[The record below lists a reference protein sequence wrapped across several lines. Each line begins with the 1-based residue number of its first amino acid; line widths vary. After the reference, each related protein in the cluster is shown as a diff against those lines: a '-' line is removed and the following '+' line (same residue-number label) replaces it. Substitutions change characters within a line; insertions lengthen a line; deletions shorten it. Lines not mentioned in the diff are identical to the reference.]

1 MSVIYGNPIITN
13 GGGVKLNID
22 YGATPPADTTKLW
35 VPLATKPSNVECSPV
50 LNYGN
55 EYTETKNWTVGF
67 SQLRSDNPQMCSY
80 GNYIY
85 SVCPY
90 TGSQQN
96 DIYRFDVTTGE
107 RTTFYSNLVYQY
119 SVLAFTVGKYIYTF
133 NHTVGADSEYVDKFD
148 LETGEKTILR
158 NVSYPFTGSN
168 TYYFSSGCVSGNKI
182 FLVGSYVGSIYHATV
197 SVFDVTTEKFTYH
210 GSMPNQAQGTYNAAC
225 VAVGSKVYVFGG
237 TTRVSF
243 DPRKSIQTFDVDTQ
257 EFTQNNNVLPYPVGY
272 ANRCCRIGSY
282 AYIFGNIDSTQ
293 YRKKIIRVNL
303 DNLVVDVLESE
314 LHADRVSACCGFV
327 GDKFYL
333 LGGSEASSVET
344 FTQSTVLQQNYL
356 FLQADF
362 GFNNPFPLINDKG
375 VKITAY
381 LRNAYLGDS
390 NNIAQLTNAYLY
402 DTASSQWKSLS
413 GESYVAD
420 MQNALNI
427 LGVN

>member
-1 MSVIYGNPIITN
+1 M
-13 GGGVKLNID
+13 
-22 YGATPPADTTKLW
+22 
-35 VPLATKPSNVECSPV
+35 PLATKPSNVECSPV

-67 SQLRSDNPQMCSY
+67 SQLRSDWPQMCSY

-85 SVCPY
+85 SACPY
-90 TGSQQN
+90 IGSQQN
-96 DIYRFDVTTGE
+96 DIYRYDVTTGE
-107 RTTFYSNLVYQY
+107 RTTFYSDLVYQNY
-119 SVLAFTVGKYIYTF
+119 VLAFTVGKYMYTF
-133 NHTVGADSEYVDKFD
+133 NHTVGAYSEYVDKFD
-148 LETGEKTILR
+148 LETGEKTTLR
-158 NVSYPFTGSN
+158 DVSYPFPGTQVH
-168 TYYFSSGCVSGNKI
+168 YFSSGCVSGNKI
-182 FLVGSYVGSIYHATV
+182 FLVGSYVGSINYATV

-237 TTRVSF
+237 TTSGSF

-257 EFTQNNNVLPYPVGY
+257 EFTQNNNVLPYPVNH

-327 GDKFYL
+327 DDKFYL

-344 FTQSTVLQQNYL
+344 FTQSTVLQQNHL

-402 DTASSQWKSLS
+402 DSKDLKWKSLS

>member
-1 MSVIYGNPIITN
+1 M
-13 GGGVKLNID
+13 
-22 YGATPPADTTKLW
+22 
-35 VPLATKPSNVECSPV
+35 PLAKKPSAVECSPV

-67 SQLRSDNPQMCSY
+67 SQLRSDSPQMCSY

-96 DIYRFDVTTGE
+96 DIYRYDVTTGE
-107 RTTFYSNLVYQY
+107 RTTFYSDLVYQY
-119 SVLAFTVGKYIYTF
+119 SVLAFTVGKYLYTF
-133 NHTVGADSEYVDKFD
+133 NHTVGPDSEYVDKFD

-158 NVSYPFTGSN
+158 DVSYPFPGTQVH
-168 TYYFSSGCVSGNKI
+168 YFSSGCVSGNKI
-182 FLVGSYVGSIYHATV
+182 FLVGSYVGSINSATV

-210 GSMPNQAQGTYNAAC
+210 GNMPVQAQETYNAAC

-257 EFTQNNNVLPYPVGY
+257 EFTQNNNVLPYYVNY

-282 AYIFGNIDSTQ
+282 AYIFGNVDSTQ
-293 YRKKIIRVNL
+293 YQKKIIRVNL
-303 DNLVVDVLESE
+303 DNLAVDVLESE
-314 LHADRVSACCGFV
+314 LHASRVSACCGFV

-333 LGGSEASSVET
+333 LGGSNESSVET
-344 FTQSTVLQQNYL
+344 FTQSTVLQQNHL

-362 GFNNPFPLINDKG
+362 GFNNPFPLINDSKT
-375 VKITAY
+375 KITAY

-402 DTASSQWKSLS
+402 DSKDLKWKSLS

>member
-13 GGGVKLNID
+13 GGVKLNID
-22 YGATPPADTTKLW
+22 YGATPPTDTTKLW
-35 VPLATKPSNVECSPV
+35 VPLATKPSAVECSPV

-67 SQLRSDNPQMCSY
+67 SRLRNDYPQMCSY

-96 DIYRFDVTTGE
+96 DIYRYDVTTGE
-107 RTTFYSNLVYQY
+107 KTTFYSDLVYQY
-119 SVLAFTVGKYIYTF
+119 YVLAFTVGKYIYTF
-133 NHTVGADSEYVDKFD
+133 NHNVGADSEYVDKFD
-148 LETGEKTILR
+148 LETGEKTTLR
-158 NVSYPFTGSN
+158 NVSYPFPGSQV
-168 TYYFSSGCVSGNKI
+168 YYFSSGCVSGNKI
-182 FLVGSYVGSIYHATV
+182 FLVGSFIGSTNSATV

-210 GSMPNQAQGTYNAAC
+210 GNMPVQAQGTYNAAC

-257 EFTQNNNVLPYPVGY
+257 EYTQNNNVLPYMVNQ

-293 YRKKIIRVNL
+293 YQKKIIRVNL
-303 DNLVVDVLESE
+303 DNLAVDVLEFE
-314 LHADRVSACCGFV
+314 LHANRVSACCGFV

-333 LGGSEASSVET
+333 LGGSEVSSVET
-344 FTQSTVLQQNYL
+344 FTQSTVLQQNHL

-362 GFNNPFPLINDKG
+362 GFNNPFPLIDDKG

-402 DTASSQWKSLS
+402 DSKDLKWKSLS

>member
-1 MSVIYGNPIITN
+1 MSVIYGNPIIAN
-13 GGGVKLNID
+13 GGVKLNID
-22 YGATPPADTTKLW
+22 YGATPPSDTTKLW
-35 VPLATKPSNVECSPV
+35 VPLATKPSAVECSPV

-67 SQLRSDNPQMCSY
+67 SQLRSDFPQMCSY

-96 DIYRFDVTTGE
+96 DIYRYDVTTGE
-107 RTTFYSNLVYQY
+107 RTTFYSDLVYQY
-119 SVLAFTVGKYIYTF
+119 SVLAFVVGKYLYTF
-133 NHTVGADSEYVDKFD
+133 NHTVEAYSEYVDKFD
-148 LETGEKTILR
+148 LETGEKTILK

-168 TYYFSSGCVSGNKI
+168 THYFSSGCVSGNKI
-182 FLVGSYVGSIYHATV
+182 FLVGSFIGDINSATV

-210 GSMPNQAQGTYNAAC
+210 GNMPVQAQGTYNAAC

-257 EFTQNNNVLPYPVGY
+257 EYTQNNNALPYTVNHI
-272 ANRCCRIGSY
+272 NRCCRIGSY

-293 YRKKIIRVNL
+293 YQKKIIRVNL
-303 DNLVVDVLESE
+303 DNLAVDVLESE
-314 LHADRVSACCGFV
+314 LHASRVSACCGFV

-333 LGGSEASSVET
+333 LGGSEVSSVET
-344 FTQSTVLQQNYL
+344 FTQSTVLQQNHL

-402 DTASSQWKSLS
+402 DSKDLKWKSLS

-427 LGVN
+427 LGVT

>member
-1 MSVIYGNPIITN
+1 MSILGNPITL
-13 GGGVKLNID
+13 GGGGADLNID
-22 YGATPPADTTKLW
+22 FGSTPPADTSKLW
-35 VPLATKPSNVECSPV
+35 VPLASKPDFVKCSPV
-50 LNYGN
+50 LNYGS
-55 EYTETKNWTVGF
+55 EYTEVQSWTVGF
-67 SQLRSDNPQMCSY
+67 SQLRNDYPQMCSY

-90 TGSQQN
+90 TGSQQD

-107 RTTFYSNLVYQY
+107 RTTFYEGLSY
-119 SVLAFTVGKYIYTF
+119 SYSAIAFTVGKYLYTF
-133 NHTVGADSEYVDKFD
+133 NHSVDANFEYVDKFD
-148 LETGEKTILR
+148 LETGEKTKLTD
-158 NVSYPFTGSN
+158 VSYPFTGNN
-168 TYYFSSGCVSGNKI
+168 TYYFSSGCVSGDKI
-182 FLVGSYVGSIYHATV
+182 FLVGSYVGSSNFATV

-210 GSMPNQAQGTYNAAC
+210 GNMPVQAQGTYNAAC

-257 EFTQNNNVLPYPVGY
+257 EYTQNNNVLPYMVNY

-293 YRKKIIRVNL
+293 YQKKIIRVNL
-303 DNLVVDVLESE
+303 DNLVIDVLESE
-314 LHADRVSACCGFV
+314 LHASRVSACCGFV

-333 LGGSEASSVET
+333 LGGQSVSTVET

-362 GFNNPFPLINDKG
+362 GFDNPFPVVKG
-375 VKITAY
+375 QKSEFEAY
-381 LRNAYLGDS
+381 LRNAYIGDAS
-390 NNIAQLTNAYLY
+390 NIAQLTNAYIY
-402 DTASSQWKSLS
+402 DTNTNQWKTLS

-420 MQNALNI
+420 VLNALNI
-427 LGVN
+427 MGVT

>member
-1 MSVIYGNPIITN
+1 MSTIISNAVTI
-13 GGGVKLNID
+13 GGGGTKLNID
-22 YGATPPADTTKLW
+22 YGATPPSDTTKLW
-35 VPLATKPSNVECSPV
+35 VPLATKPDAVECSPV

-67 SQLRSDNPQMCSY
+67 SQLRNDYPQMCSY

-85 SVCPY
+85 SVCPFI
-90 TGSQQN
+90 GSQQN
-96 DIYRFDVTTGE
+96 DIYRYDVTTGE
-107 RTTFYSNLVYQY
+107 KTTFYSDLVYQY
-119 SVLAFTVGKYIYTF
+119 YVLAFTVGKYMYTF

-148 LETGEKTILR
+148 LETGEKTTLR
-158 NVSYPFTGSN
+158 NVSYPFPGTQV
-168 TYYFSSGCVSGNKI
+168 YYFSSGCVSGNKI
-182 FLVGSYVGSIYHATV
+182 FLVGSYVGSINSATV

-210 GSMPNQAQGTYNAAC
+210 GNMPVQAQGTYNAAC

-237 TTRVSF
+237 TTSVSF

-257 EFTQNNNVLPYPVGY
+257 EYTQNNNVLPYIVY
-272 ANRCCRIGSY
+272 YVNRCCRFGNY
-282 AYIFGNIDSTQ
+282 AYIFGNIDTTL

-303 DNLVVDVLESE
+303 DNLAVDVLESE
-314 LHADRVSACCGFV
+314 LHASRVSACCGFV

-333 LGGSEASSVET
+333 LGGSNASSVET
-344 FTQSTVLQQNYL
+344 FTQSTVLQQNHL

-402 DTASSQWKSLS
+402 DTSSNQWKSLS

>member
-1 MSVIYGNPIITN
+1 
-13 GGGVKLNID
+13 
-22 YGATPPADTTKLW
+22 
-35 VPLATKPSNVECSPV
+35 
-50 LNYGN
+50 
-55 EYTETKNWTVGF
+55 
-67 SQLRSDNPQMCSY
+67 MCSY

-90 TGSQQN
+90 IGSQQN
-96 DIYRFDVTTGE
+96 NIYRYDVTTGE
-107 RTTFYSNLVYQY
+107 RTTFYSNLVYKY
-119 SVLAFTVGKYIYTF
+119 SVLAFSVGKYMYTF
-133 NHTVGADSEYVDKFD
+133 NHTVDTNSEYVDKFD
-148 LETGEKTILR
+148 LETGEKTTLR

-168 TYYFSSGCVSGNKI
+168 TYYFSSGCISGNKI
-182 FLVGSYVGSIYHATV
+182 FLVGSYVGSINSATV

-257 EFTQNNNVLPYPVGY
+257 EFTQNNNVLPYMVNQ

-282 AYIFGNIDSTQ
+282 AYIFGNIDTTL

-303 DNLVVDVLESE
+303 DTLVVDVLESE

-344 FTQSTVLQQNYL
+344 FTQSTVLQQNHL

-362 GFNNPFPLINDKG
+362 GFDNPFPIISDKNT
-375 VKITAY
+375 KITAY
-381 LRNAYLGDS
+381 LRQAYIGDS
-390 NNIAQLTNAYLY
+390 NNIAQPTNAYLY
-402 DTASSQWKSLS
+402 DTSSSQWKSLS

-420 MQNALNI
+420 MQKALNI

>member
-1 MSVIYGNPIITN
+1 ME
-13 GGGVKLNID
+13 GGGAKLNID
-22 YGATPPADTTKLW
+22 YGATPPSDTTKLW
-35 VPLATKPSNVECSPV
+35 VPLAKKPDAVECSPV

-55 EYTETKNWTVGF
+55 EYTETKNWAVGF
-67 SQLRSDNPQMCSY
+67 SQLRSDSPQMCSY

-90 TGSQQN
+90 MGSQQN
-96 DIYRFDVTTGE
+96 DIYRYDVTTGE
-107 RTTFYSNLVYQY
+107 RTTFYSDLVYQY
-119 SVLAFTVGKYIYTF
+119 NVLAFTVGKYLYTF
-133 NHTVGADSEYVDKFD
+133 NHTVRPNSEYVDKFD
-148 LETGEKTILR
+148 LETGEKTTLR
-158 NVSYPFTGSN
+158 DVSYPFPDSQEH
-168 TYYFSSGCVSGNKI
+168 YFSSGCVSGNKI
-182 FLVGSYVGSIYHATV
+182 FLVGSFVGDINSDTV

-210 GSMPNQAQGTYNAAC
+210 GDMPVQAQGTYNAAC

-257 EFTQNNNVLPYPVGY
+257 EYTQNNNVLPYQVNY
-272 ANRCCRIGSY
+272 INRCCRIGSY
-282 AYIFGNIDSTQ
+282 AYIFGNADSTM

-333 LGGSEASSVET
+333 LGGSNASTVET
-344 FTQSTVLQQNYL
+344 FTQSTVLQQNHL

-362 GFNNPFPLINDKG
+362 GFNNPFPLINDGKT
-375 VKITAY
+375 KITAY

-402 DTASSQWKSLS
+402 DSKDLKWKSLS

>member
-1 MSVIYGNPIITN
+1 MSVIYGNPIVTS

-22 YGATPPADTTKLW
+22 YGANPPSDTTKLW
-35 VPLATKPSNVECSPV
+35 VPLATKPSAVECSPI

-67 SQLRSDNPQMCSY
+67 SQLRNDYPQMCSY

-96 DIYRFDVTTGE
+96 DIYRYDVTTGE
-107 RTTFYSNLVYQY
+107 RTTFYSDLVYQY
-119 SVLAFTVGKYIYTF
+119 YVLAFTVGKYMYTF
-133 NHTVGADSEYVDKFD
+133 NHTVGATSEYVDKFD
-148 LETGEKTILR
+148 LETGEKTTLR
-158 NVSYPFTGSN
+158 NVSYPFPGTQ
-168 TYYFSSGCVSGNKI
+168 THYFSSGCVSGNKI
-182 FLVGSYVGSIYHATV
+182 FLVGSYVGSINSATV

-210 GSMPNQAQGTYNAAC
+210 GNMPVQAQGTYNAAC

-257 EFTQNNNVLPYPVGY
+257 EYTQNNNVLPYMVNQ

-293 YRKKIIRVNL
+293 YQKKIIRVNL
-303 DNLVVDVLESE
+303 DNLAVDVLEFE
-314 LHADRVSACCGFV
+314 LHANRVSACCGFV

-333 LGGSEASSVET
+333 LGGSEVSSVET
-344 FTQSTVLQQNYL
+344 FTQSTVLQQNHL

-362 GFNNPFPLINDKG
+362 GFNNPFPLIDDKG

-402 DTASSQWKSLS
+402 DSKDLKWKSLS

>member
-1 MSVIYGNPIITN
+1 M
-13 GGGVKLNID
+13 
-22 YGATPPADTTKLW
+22 
-35 VPLATKPSNVECSPV
+35 ATKPSAVECSPI

-67 SQLRSDNPQMCSY
+67 SQLRNDFPQMCSY

-90 TGSQQN
+90 IDSQQN
-96 DIYRFDVTTGE
+96 DIYRYDVTTGE
-107 RTTFYSNLVYQY
+107 RTTFYSDLVYQNI
-119 SVLAFTVGKYIYTF
+119 VLAFTVGKYMYTF
-133 NHTVGADSEYVDKFD
+133 NHTVDANSEYVDKFD
-148 LETGEKTILR
+148 LETGEKTTLR
-158 NVSYPFTGSN
+158 DVSYPFTGSN

-182 FLVGSYVGSIYHATV
+182 FLVGSFIGSTNSATV

-210 GSMPNQAQGTYNAAC
+210 GNMPVQAQGTYNAAC

-237 TTRVSF
+237 ITRVSF
-243 DPRKSIQTFDVDTQ
+243 DPQKSIQTFDVDTQ
-257 EFTQNNNVLPYPVGY
+257 EYTQNNNVLPYIVNHI
-272 ANRCCRIGSY
+272 NRCCRIGSY
-282 AYIFGNIDSTQ
+282 AYIFGNIDSAL

-333 LGGSEASSVET
+333 LGGSNASTVET
-344 FTQSTVLQQNYL
+344 FTQSTVLQQNHL

-381 LRNAYLGDS
+381 LRNAYLGDN

-427 LGVN
+427 LGVT

>member
-1 MSVIYGNPIITN
+1 MSTIIGNAVTI
-13 GGGVKLNID
+13 GGGGAKLNID
-22 YGATPPADTTKLW
+22 YGATPPTDTTKLW
-35 VPLATKPSNVECSPV
+35 VPLATKPSAVECSPI

-67 SQLRSDNPQMCSY
+67 SQLRSDFPQMCSY

-96 DIYRFDVTTGE
+96 NIYRYDVTTGE
-107 RTTFYSNLVYQY
+107 RTTFYSNLVYQNY
-119 SVLAFTVGKYIYTF
+119 VLAFTVGKYLYTF
-133 NHTVGADSEYVDKFD
+133 NHTVGSSSEYVDKFD

-158 NVSYPFTGSN
+158 DVSYPFPGTQVH
-168 TYYFSSGCVSGNKI
+168 YFSSGCVSGNKI
-182 FLVGSYVGSIYHATV
+182 FLVGSFVGSINSATV

-210 GSMPNQAQGTYNAAC
+210 GNMPVQAQGTYNAAC

-237 TTRVSF
+237 ITRVTF

-257 EFTQNNNVLPYPVGY
+257 EYTQNNNVLPYIVNQT
-272 ANRCCRIGSY
+272 NRCCRIGSY

-293 YRKKIIRVNL
+293 YQKKIIRVNL
-303 DNLVVDVLESE
+303 DTLIVDVLESE
-314 LHADRVSACCGFV
+314 LHASRVSACCGFV

-333 LGGSEASSVET
+333 LGGAEVSSVET
-344 FTQSTVLQQNYL
+344 FTQSTVLQQNHL

-362 GFNNPFPLINDKG
+362 GFNNPFPLINGKG

-402 DTASSQWKSLS
+402 DSKDLKWKSLS

>member
-1 MSVIYGNPIITN
+1 M
-13 GGGVKLNID
+13 
-22 YGATPPADTTKLW
+22 
-35 VPLATKPSNVECSPV
+35 
-50 LNYGN
+50 NYGN

-67 SQLRSDNPQMCSY
+67 SQLRSDWPQMCSY

-90 TGSQQN
+90 IGSQQN
-96 DIYRFDVTTGE
+96 DIYRYDVITGE
-107 RTTFYSNLVYQY
+107 RTTFYSDLVYQY
-119 SVLAFTVGKYIYTF
+119 YVLAFTVGKYLYTF
-133 NHTVGADSEYVDKFD
+133 NHTVGPNSEYVDKFD
-148 LETGEKTILR
+148 LETGEKTTLR
-158 NVSYPFTGSN
+158 DVSYPFPGSQV
-168 TYYFSSGCVSGNKI
+168 YSFSSGCVSGNKI
-182 FLVGSYVGSIYHATV
+182 FLVGSFVGDISSATV

-210 GSMPNQAQGTYNAAC
+210 GKMPVQAQGTYNAAC

-257 EFTQNNNVLPYPVGY
+257 EYTQNNNVLPYIVNHT
-272 ANRCCRIGSY
+272 NRCCRIGSY
-282 AYIFGNIDSTQ
+282 AYIFGNIDSTLYQ
-293 YRKKIIRVNL
+293 KKIIRVNL
-303 DNLVVDVLESE
+303 DNLAVDVLESE
-314 LHADRVSACCGFV
+314 LHASRVSACCGFV

-333 LGGSEASSVET
+333 LGGSEVSSVET
-344 FTQSTVLQQNYL
+344 FTQSTVLQQNHL

-362 GFNNPFPLINDKG
+362 GFNNPFPLINDGKT
-375 VKITAY
+375 KITAY

-402 DTASSQWKSLS
+402 DTASSQWKTLS

>member
-1 MSVIYGNPIITN
+1 MSVIYGNPIIAN

-22 YGATPPADTTKLW
+22 YGSTPPTDTTKLW
-35 VPLATKPSNVECSPV
+35 VPLAKKPSAVECSPV

-67 SQLRSDNPQMCSY
+67 SQLRNNYPQMCSY

-90 TGSQQN
+90 IGSQQN
-96 DIYRFDVTTGE
+96 DIYRYDVTTGE
-107 RTTFYSNLVYQY
+107 RTTFYSDLVYQNY
-119 SVLAFTVGKYIYTF
+119 VLAFTVGKYIYTF

-148 LETGEKTILR
+148 LETGEKTTLR
-158 NVSYPFTGSN
+158 NVSYPFPSSQVH
-168 TYYFSSGCVSGNKI
+168 YFSSGCVSGNKI
-182 FLVGSYVGSIYHATV
+182 FLVGSFGSINSATV

-210 GSMPNQAQGTYNAAC
+210 GSMPNQAQGTYTAAC

-237 TTRVSF
+237 TTGVSF

-257 EFTQNNNVLPYPVGY
+257 EYTQNNNVLPYMVNN

-293 YRKKIIRVNL
+293 YQKKIIRVNL
-303 DNLVVDVLESE
+303 DNFAVDVLESE
-314 LHADRVSACCGFV
+314 LHASRVSACCGFV

-333 LGGSEASSVET
+333 LGGSEVSSVET
-344 FTQSTVLQQNYL
+344 FTQSTVLQQNHL
-356 FLQADF
+356 FLQTDF
-362 GFNNPFPLINDKG
+362 GFDNPFPIISDKNT
-375 VKITAY
+375 KITAY
-381 LRNAYLGDS
+381 LRQAYLGDS

-402 DTASSQWKSLS
+402 DSKDLKWKSLS

>member
-1 MSVIYGNPIITN
+1 MSTIIGNAVTI
-13 GGGVKLNID
+13 GGGGTKLNID
-22 YGATPPADTTKLW
+22 YGATPPTDTTKLW

-67 SQLRSDNPQMCSY
+67 SQLRNDFPQMCSY

-96 DIYRFDVTTGE
+96 DIYRYDVTTGE
-107 RTTFYSNLVYQY
+107 RTTFYSDLVYQNY
-119 SVLAFTVGKYIYTF
+119 VLAFTVGKYLYTF
-133 NHTVGADSEYVDKFD
+133 NHTVGSSFEYVDKFD
-148 LETGEKTILR
+148 LETGEKTTLR
-158 NVSYPFTGSN
+158 DVSYPFPGTQVH
-168 TYYFSSGCVSGNKI
+168 YFSSGCVSSNKI
-182 FLVGSYVGSIYHATV
+182 FLVGSFVGSINSATV

-210 GSMPNQAQGTYNAAC
+210 GNMPVQAQGTYNAAC

-257 EFTQNNNVLPYPVGY
+257 EYTLNNNVLPYTVNY
-272 ANRCCRIGSY
+272 VNRCCRIGSY

-293 YRKKIIRVNL
+293 YQKKIIRVNL
-303 DNLVVDVLESE
+303 DNLAVDVLESE
-314 LHADRVSACCGFV
+314 LHASRVSACCGFV

-333 LGGSEASSVET
+333 LGGAEVSSVET
-344 FTQSTVLQQNYL
+344 FTQSTVLQQNHL

-362 GFNNPFPLINDKG
+362 GFDNPFPLVNDGKT
-375 VKITAY
+375 KITAY
-381 LRNAYLGDS
+381 LRNAHLGDS

-402 DTASSQWKSLS
+402 DSKDLKWKSLS

>member
-13 GGGVKLNID
+13 GGAKLNID

-35 VPLATKPSNVECSPV
+35 VPLATKPDAVECSPV

-67 SQLRSDNPQMCSY
+67 SQLRSDSPQMCSY

-96 DIYRFDVTTGE
+96 DIYRYDVTTGE
-107 RTTFYSNLVYQY
+107 RTTFYSDLVYQY
-119 SVLAFTVGKYIYTF
+119 SVLAFTVGKYLYTF
-133 NHTVGADSEYVDKFD
+133 NHTVGAYSEYVDKFN
-148 LETGEKTILR
+148 LETGEKTILK
-158 NVSYPFTGSN
+158 NVSYPFTSSN

-182 FLVGSYVGSIYHATV
+182 FLVGSFVGDINSATV

-210 GSMPNQAQGTYNAAC
+210 GNMPVQAQGTYNAAC

-243 DPRKSIQTFDVDTQ
+243 DPQKSIQTFDVDTQ
-257 EFTQNNNVLPYPVGY
+257 EYTQNNNVLPYIVNH

-293 YRKKIIRVNL
+293 YQKKIIRVNL
-303 DNLVVDVLESE
+303 DNLAVDVLESE
-314 LHADRVSACCGFV
+314 LHASRVSACCGFV

-333 LGGSEASSVET
+333 LGGAEVSSVET
-344 FTQSTVLQQNYL
+344 FTQSTVLQQNHL

-362 GFNNPFPLINDKG
+362 GFDNPFPLVNDGKT
-375 VKITAY
+375 KITAY
-381 LRNAYLGDS
+381 LRNAYLGGS

-402 DTASSQWKSLS
+402 DSKDLKWKSLS

>member
-1 MSVIYGNPIITN
+1 MSILGNPITL
-13 GGGVKLNID
+13 GGGGAELNID
-22 YGATPPADTTKLW
+22 FGSTPPADTSKLW
-35 VPLATKPSNVECSPV
+35 VPLVSKPDFVKCSPV

-85 SVCPY
+85 SVCPFI
-90 TGSQQN
+90 GSQQN
-96 DIYRFDVTTGE
+96 DIYRYDVTTGE
-107 RTTFYSNLVYQY
+107 RTTFYSDLVYQY
-119 SVLAFTVGKYIYTF
+119 SVLAFTVGKYMYTF
-133 NHTVGADSEYVDKFD
+133 NHTVGAESEYVDKFD

-158 NVSYPFTGSN
+158 NVSYPFTGTN

-182 FLVGSYVGSIYHATV
+182 FLVGSYVGSINTATV

-210 GSMPNQAQGTYNAAC
+210 GNMPVQAQGTYNAAC

-257 EFTQNNNVLPYPVGY
+257 EYTQNNNVLPYIVNY
-272 ANRCCRIGSY
+272 VNRCCRIGSY
-282 AYIFGNIDSTQ
+282 AYIFGNIDTTL

-303 DNLVVDVLESE
+303 DTLVVDVLELE
-314 LHADRVSACCGFV
+314 LHADRISACCGFV

-333 LGGSEASSVET
+333 LGGSNASSVET
-344 FTQSTVLQQNYL
+344 FTQSTVLQQNHL

-362 GFNNPFPLINDKG
+362 GFDNPFTVVKG
-375 VKITAY
+375 QKSEFEAY
-381 LRNAYLGDS
+381 LRNAYIGDS
-390 NNIAQLTNAYLY
+390 NNIAQLTNAYIY
-402 DTASSQWKSLS
+402 DTTTNQWKTLS
-413 GESYVAD
+413 GESYILD
-420 MQNALNI
+420 TLNALNI
-427 LGVN
+427 MGVN

>member
-1 MSVIYGNPIITN
+1 MSVIYGNPIVTS

-35 VPLATKPSNVECSPV
+35 VPLATKPSAVECSPV

-67 SQLRSDNPQMCSY
+67 SQLRNDYPQMCSY

-96 DIYRFDVTTGE
+96 DIYRYDVTTGE
-107 RTTFYSNLVYQY
+107 RTTFYSDLVYQN
-119 SVLAFTVGKYIYTF
+119 SVLAFTVGKYMYTF
-133 NHTVGADSEYVDKFD
+133 NHTVGASSEYVDKFD
-148 LETGEKTILR
+148 LETGEKTTLR
-158 NVSYPFTGSN
+158 NVSYPFPGTQEH
-168 TYYFSSGCVSGNKI
+168 YFSSGCVSGNKI
-182 FLVGSYVGSIYHATV
+182 FLVGSYVGSINSATV

-210 GSMPNQAQGTYNAAC
+210 GNMPVQAQGTYNAAC

-257 EFTQNNNVLPYPVGY
+257 EYTQNNNVLPYMVNH

-282 AYIFGNIDSTQ
+282 AYIFGNIDSTRYQ
-293 YRKKIIRVNL
+293 KKIIRVNL
-303 DNLVVDVLESE
+303 DNLVVDVLVSE
-314 LHADRVSACCGFV
+314 LHASRVSACCGFV

-333 LGGSEASSVET
+333 LGGSEVSSVET
-344 FTQSTVLQQNYL
+344 FTQSTVLQQNHL

-362 GFNNPFPLINDKG
+362 GFNNPFPLINDSKT
-375 VKITAY
+375 KITAY

-402 DTASSQWKSLS
+402 DSKDLKWKSLS

-420 MQNALNI
+420 MQKALNI

>member
-13 GGGVKLNID
+13 GGVKLNID
-22 YGATPPADTTKLW
+22 YGATPPSDTTKLW
-35 VPLATKPSNVECSPV
+35 VPLATKPSNVECSPI

-119 SVLAFTVGKYIYTF
+119 SVLAFTVGKYMYTF

-168 TYYFSSGCVSGNKI
+168 THYFSSGCVSGNKI
-182 FLVGSYVGSIYHATV
+182 FLVGSYVGSINSATV

-257 EFTQNNNVLPYPVGY
+257 EYTLNNNVLPYTVNY
-272 ANRCCRIGSY
+272 VNRCCRIGSY
-282 AYIFGNIDSTQ
+282 AYIFGNTDSTL

-333 LGGSEASSVET
+333 LGGTEVSSVET
-344 FTQSTVLQQNYL
+344 FTQSTVLQQNHL

-362 GFNNPFPLINDKG
+362 GFDNPFPLVNDGKT
-375 VKITAY
+375 KITAY

-402 DTASSQWKSLS
+402 DSKDLKWKSLS

>member
-1 MSVIYGNPIITN
+1 MSIIYGNPIISN

-22 YGATPPADTTKLW
+22 YGSTPPTDTTKLW
-35 VPLATKPSNVECSPV
+35 VPLAKKPSAVECSPV

-67 SQLRSDNPQMCSY
+67 SQLRNDYPQMCSY

-90 TGSQQN
+90 IGSQQN
-96 DIYRFDVTTGE
+96 DIYRYDVTTGE
-107 RTTFYSNLVYQY
+107 RTTFYSDLVYQNY
-119 SVLAFTVGKYIYTF
+119 VLAFTVGKYIYTF

-148 LETGEKTILR
+148 LETGEKTTLR
-158 NVSYPFTGSN
+158 NVSYPFPGSQVH
-168 TYYFSSGCVSGNKI
+168 YFSSGCVSGNKI
-182 FLVGSYVGSIYHATV
+182 FLVGSFVGSINSATV

-257 EFTQNNNVLPYPVGY
+257 EYTQNNNVLPYMVNQ

-282 AYIFGNIDSTQ
+282 AYIFGNIESTQ
-293 YRKKIIRVNL
+293 YQKKIIRVNL
-303 DNLVVDVLESE
+303 DNLAVDVLESE
-314 LHADRVSACCGFV
+314 LHASRVSACCGFV

-333 LGGSEASSVET
+333 LGGSEVSSVET
-344 FTQSTVLQQNYL
+344 FTQSTVLQQNHL

-362 GFNNPFPLINDKG
+362 GFDNPFPIISDKNT
-375 VKITAY
+375 KITAY
-381 LRNAYLGDS
+381 LRQAYLGDS

-402 DTASSQWKSLS
+402 DSKDLKWKSLS